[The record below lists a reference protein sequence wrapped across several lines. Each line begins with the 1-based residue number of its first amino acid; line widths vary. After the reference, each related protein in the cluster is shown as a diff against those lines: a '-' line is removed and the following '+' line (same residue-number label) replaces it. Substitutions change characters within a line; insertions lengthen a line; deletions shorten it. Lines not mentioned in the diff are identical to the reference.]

1 MNLPP
6 LTAEA
11 SLYQSHAYYRS
22 NAHTGFLP
30 SRARQ
35 LATVYPGDGTVGS
48 ETITVHGSPPV
59 TVPGTEVITVH
70 GTVPLGGGSNSKPP
84 VNYGDG
90 PNQNQLPQPP
100 FQCEPVS
107 VNISTC
113 YSCFQTSTHGILC
126 TCYDCE
132 RYTGKCT
139 TGYDCTADYVNR

>member
-1 MNLPP
+1 MNLPQ

-11 SLYQSHAYYRS
+11 SLYQSHAHYRA
-22 NAHTGFLP
+22 NAATGFVR
-30 SRARQ
+30 SRSREIG
-35 LATVYPGDGTVGS
+35 TIYPGDGTVGS

-59 TVPGTEVITVH
+59 TVPGTEIITVH

-90 PNQNQLPQPP
+90 PNQNQIPQPP
-100 FQCEPVS
+100 FKCEAES
-107 VNISTC
+107 VNIATC
-113 YSCFQTSTHGILC
+113 YHCTDTAAHGLIC

-139 TGYDCTADYVNR
+139 TGYNCTDEYGNR